1 MGGDSDGSCLFIL
14 LAAAVL
20 LVAWFNAATLGCP
33 HTCTCRIYDV
43 PAYVLCLCRAH
54 VACIGDTY
62 CAHMQVRGALPPTA
76 YLRHVT
82 P

>member
-33 HTCTCRIYDV
+33 HTRRIC
-43 PAYVLCLCRAH
+43 ATIYVDD
-54 VACIGDTY
+54 I
-62 CAHMQVRGALPPTA
+62 
-76 YLRHVT
+76 
-82 P
+82 